1 MIEGL
6 GNIYKVKGSY
16 QFGGKEN
23 HFTGQFSIDSS
34 GRITGKIWD
43 PNSICSEHEVK
54 GEIKQ
59 GQDNSAVILEFVKI
73 PTGILADIYYQ
84 LQKVSDPK
92 NKLAGAYDG
101 VWSFKEEILP
111 IPIVKGTLGET
122 ENQTHIDLEWLLPLI

>member
-6 GNIYKVKGSY
+6 GNVYRVEGSY
-16 QFGGKEN
+16 KFGGKNN

-54 GEIKQ
+54 GEVKE
-59 GQDNSAVILEFVKI
+59 GNVAMLEFVKI
-73 PTGILADIYYQ
+73 PTGLLADIHYQ

-101 VWSFKEEILP
+101 VWSFKEKV
-111 IPIVKGTLGET
+111 IPIVEGTEGET
-122 ENQTHIDLEWLLPLI
+122 ENQTHIELK